1 MYRRLRHTQR
11 RLFSLRH
18 WRIRLVFW
26 LGALLLGAVAAGF
39 ALIAAF
45 ADKSFHRLAEALP
58 FVALLLPPLGLVLV
72 AWLTQRYFPNADGS
86 GIPQAIAALKIKHE
100 HKRSKLLTLRIAF
113 GKILLTTLGLSCG
126 ASIGREGPTVHI
138 GAVIMTS
145 LGRLARFPP
154 QVLARG
160 LILAGGAG
168 GIAAAFNTPLAG
180 ILFAV
185 EEMSRSFEERS
196 NGTILVTVLLAGIT
210 ALSILGN
217 YTYFGTTNAA
227 LVFSTDWLAVPTC
240 GVIGGLL
247 GGMFSALLVHGS
259 RRIAPFARRRPL
271 ALAAL
276 CGLGI
281 SVLGLLSGGLTY
293 GTGYQEAHGVVTGTD
308 NLPVMY
314 AFLKMLAT
322 LVSYLSGI
330 PGGLFAPSLAS
341 GAALGADLA
350 PWFPSTPT
358 EAIVILGMVA
368 YFTGV
373 VQTPITAFVIIMEM
387 TQNQEMLLPLIAT
400 ALIAYSVS
408 KIVCP
413 EAIYQALAKNYLT
426 HESPPPEPPPSPP
439 PDAEPPRGP

>member
-26 LGALLLGAVAAGF
+26 LGALLLGALAAGF
-39 ALIAAF
+39 ALAATYT
-45 ADKSFHRLAEALP
+45 DKSFHRLVDTAP
-58 FVALLLPPLGLVLV
+58 FLALLLPPAGLIAV
-72 AWLTQRYFPNADGS
+72 AWITRRYFPEAGGS
-86 GIPQAIAALKIKHE
+86 GIPQAIAALSIKHE
-100 HKRSKLLTLRIAF
+100 QQRSRILSLRVAA
-113 GKILLTTLGLSCG
+113 GKILLTVLGLSCG
-126 ASIGREGPTVHI
+126 ASIGREGPTVHV
-138 GAVIMTS
+138 GAAIMSS

-154 QVLARG
+154 QTLARG

-196 NGTILVTVLLAGIT
+196 NGTILVTVLLAGVT
-210 ALSILGN
+210 AIAILGN
-217 YTYFGTTNAA
+217 YSYFGSTNAA
-227 LVFSTDWLAVPTC
+227 LAFGSDWLAVPAC
-240 GVIGGLL
+240 GVVGGLL
-247 GGMFSALLVHGS
+247 GGTFSAILIYGT
-259 RRIAPFARRRPL
+259 RRIAPFAKRRPL
-271 ALAAL
+271 VLAAL

-281 SVLGLLSGGLTY
+281 SLLGLLSGGLTY
-293 GTGYQEAHGVVTGTD
+293 GTGYHEASGVVTGTD
-308 NLPVMY
+308 NLPATY

-322 LVSYLSGI
+322 IVSYLSGI
-330 PGGLFAPSLAS
+330 PGGIFAPSLAT

-350 PWFPSTPT
+350 PWFSSTPA
-358 EAIVILGMVA
+358 EAIVILGMLA

-387 TQNQEMLLPLIAT
+387 THNQAMLLPLIAT
-400 ALIAYSVS
+400 AWIAYSVS

-413 EAIYQALAKNYLT
+413 EAIYRALAKSYL
-426 HESPPPEPPPSPP
+426 HEPPPPAPP
-439 PDAEPPRGP
+439 TTEKPPA

>member
-1 MYRRLRHTQR
+1 MYRRLRHAQR

-39 ALIAAF
+39 ALAANY
-45 ADKSFHRLAEALP
+45 ADRSFHRLVDIAPYA
-58 FVALLLPPLGLVLV
+58 ALLLPPLGLVAV
-72 AWLTQRYFPNADGS
+72 AWITRRYFPEAGGS
-86 GIPQAIAALKIKHE
+86 GIPQAIAALSIKHE
-100 HKRSKLLTLRIAF
+100 QQRNRILSPRVAA
-113 GKILLTTLGLSCG
+113 GKILLTIIGLGCG

-138 GAVIMTS
+138 GAAIMSS

-154 QVLARG
+154 QALARG

-168 GIAAAFNTPLAG
+168 GVAAAFNTPLAG
-180 ILFAV
+180 VLFAV

-196 NGTILVTVLLAGIT
+196 NGTILVTVLLAGVT

-217 YTYFGTTNAA
+217 YVYFGSTNAS
-227 LVFSTDWLAVPTC
+227 LVFSADWLAVPVC
-240 GVIGGLL
+240 GVAGGLL
-247 GGMFSALLVHGS
+247 GGAFSAILIYGT
-259 RRIAPFARRRPL
+259 RRIAPFAQRRPL

-293 GTGYQEAHGVVTGTD
+293 GTGYHEASGVVTGTD
-308 NLPVMY
+308 NLPVAY
-314 AFLKMLAT
+314 AFLKMFST
-322 LVSYLSGI
+322 IVSYLSGI
-330 PGGLFAPSLAS
+330 PGGLFAPSLAT
-341 GAALGADLA
+341 GAALGADMA
-350 PWFPSTPT
+350 SWFPSTPA

-387 TQNQEMLLPLIAT
+387 THNQTMLLPLIAT
-400 ALIAYSVS
+400 AWIAYSVS

-413 EAIYQALAKNYLT
+413 EAIYRALAKNYLR
-426 HESPPPEPPPSPP
+426 EPPPPTPP
-439 PDAEPPRGP
+439 AAEKPPA

>member
-11 RLFSLRH
+11 RLLSLRH

-26 LGALLLGAVAAGF
+26 LGALLLGAIAAGF

-45 ADKSFHRLAEALP
+45 ADKSFHRLVDAMP
-58 FVALLLPPLGLVLV
+58 YVALLLPPLGLVGV
-72 AWLTQRYFPNADGS
+72 AWLTRRYFPQAEGS
-86 GIPQAIAALKIKHE
+86 GIPQAIAALKIKNE
-100 HKRSKLLTLRIAF
+100 QQRARMLSLRTAF
-113 GKILLTTLGLSCG
+113 GKILLTTLGLCCG

-138 GAVIMTS
+138 GAAIMTS

-154 QVLARG
+154 HVLARG

-196 NGTILVTVLLAGIT
+196 SGTILVTVLLTGVT
-210 ALSILGN
+210 AVSILGN

-227 LVFSTDWLAVPTC
+227 LSFSSDWLAVPTC

-247 GGMFSALLVHGS
+247 GGLFSAFLIYS
-259 RRIAPFARRRPL
+259 ARRIAPFARRRPL
-271 ALAAL
+271 ALAAI

-281 SVLGLLSGGLTY
+281 SLLGLLSGGLTY
-293 GTGYQEAHGVVTGTD
+293 GAGYQEAHGVVTGTAH
-308 NLPVMY
+308 LPATY
-314 AFLKMLAT
+314 AFMKILAT

-358 EAIVILGMVA
+358 EAIVILGMAA

-387 TQNQEMLLPLIAT
+387 TQNQVMLLPLIAT
-400 ALIAYSVS
+400 AFIAYSVS
-408 KIVCP
+408 RIVCP
-413 EAIYQALAKNYLT
+413 EAIYQALAKNYLGQDIPPAP
-426 HESPPPEPPPSPP
+426 SPDSQPPP
-439 PDAEPPRGP
+439 AT

>member
-11 RLFSLRH
+11 RLLSLRH

-26 LGALLLGAVAAGF
+26 LGALLLGAFAAGF
-39 ALIAAF
+39 ALIATF
-45 ADKSFHRLAEALP
+45 ADKSFHRLVEALP
-58 FVALLLPPLGLVLV
+58 YAALLLPPAGLVAV
-72 AWLTQRYFPNADGS
+72 AWLTKRYFPNADGS

-100 HKRSKLLTLRIAF
+100 HQRSKLLSLRIAF

-138 GAVIMTS
+138 GVAIMTS
-145 LGRLARFPP
+145 LGKLARFPP
-154 QVLARG
+154 QVLERG

-185 EEMSRSFEERS
+185 EEMSRSFDERS

-217 YTYFGTTNAA
+217 YTYFGTTNAS
-227 LVFSTDWLAVPTC
+227 LVFSADWLAVPTC

-247 GGMFSALLVHGS
+247 GGMFSALLIYGA

-271 ALAAL
+271 ALAAM
-276 CGLGI
+276 CGAGI
-281 SVLGLLSGGLTY
+281 SLLGLLSGGLTY

-308 NLPVMY
+308 TLPVAYFFM
-314 AFLKMLAT
+314 KMLAT

-330 PGGLFAPSLAS
+330 PGGIFAPSLAS

-350 PWFPSTPT
+350 AWFPSTPA

-387 TQNQEMLLPLIAT
+387 TQNQAMLLPLIAT

-413 EAIYQALAKNYLT
+413 EAIYRALAKNYLG
-426 HESPPPEPPPSPP
+426 HETPPPETPPPPP
-439 PDAEPPRGP
+439 PAAEPPRAP